1 MDVIRLLWRDNP
13 EAWKRAL
20 TVAALA
26 GLANAAILAIINRG
40 AAIASTDTGAENFRL
55 LLLFLICM
63 VGFYLGKRFALIQS
77 SVTVER
83 MLERRLL
90 RPVSV
95 DGGRLR
101 AIDPAREAELVVA
114 VHRIAGA
121 ERAS

>member
-1 MDVIRLLWRDNP
+1 M
-13 EAWKRAL
+13 
-20 TVAALA
+20 
-26 GLANAAILAIINRG
+26 
-40 AAIASTDTGAENFRL
+40 L
-55 LLLFLICM
+55 LLREAAAERSLVWVDV
-63 VGFYLGKRFALIQS
+63 VGGRG
-77 SVTVER
+77 V
-83 MLERRLL
+83 LERRLL